1 MEEKETVGI
10 IRKVILWIGSKQ
22 VEFVQIESQL
32 KDVTSFTFFQEI
44 PQQNPEKFRLFQW
57 MTILKN
63 KTKQINQIKFLIKI
77 YM

>member
-57 MTILKN
+57 MT
-63 KTKQINQIKFLIKI
+63 KTKQNK
-77 YM
+77 

>member
-44 PQQNPEKFRLFQW
+44 PQQNPEEFRLFQW
-57 MTILKN
+57 MWQFK
-63 KTKQINQIKFLIKI
+63 KQINQ
-77 YM
+77 

>member
-44 PQQNPEKFRLFQW
+44 PQQNPEKFRLFQR